1 MSQANP
7 SPTMPSPAS
16 GEDAPSPTLTR
27 RGTPHR
33 GHATRHGARKRPH
46 SRSGEK
52 DWRKVADR
60 GLEIVI
66 CIGHIV
72 GVVMLVADHLF

>member
-1 MSQANP
+1 MPQADRSPIMS
-7 SPTMPSPAS
+7 SPAS
-16 GEDAPSPTLTR
+16 GETQAHPVR
-27 RGTPHR
+27 RSASHR
-33 GHATRHGARKRPH
+33 GHAAGHAAHQRHHARP
-46 SRSGEK
+46 GEK